1 MNTSQT
7 IIAINLSY
15 IGFGIIMFLGIL
27 SDTGLGMM
35 FCFGSFLILLVLEV
49 WKNQLKT
56 RLAREDNM
64 KYNEAVW
71 RHKVNQA
78 RTYEHQLDYEHALS
92 LYREL
97 NMIDD
102 VRRINKL
109 KYNTLSG
116 NPSNTTIIHGDYVD
130 DRDTLVKDSV
140 LNRSNVGS
148 SGKSKVE
155 ELEKVSGLK
164 EKGLINN
171 EEYEQM
177 KKEILGK

>member
-1 MNTSQT
+1 M
-7 IIAINLSY
+7 INITERRKCLFDGCKKQPVFNY
-15 IGFGIIMFLGIL
+15 EGETKGIYCA
-27 SDTGLGMM
+27 T
-35 FCFGSFLILLVLEV
+35 
-49 WKNQLKT
+49 
-56 RLAREDNM
+56 
-64 KYNEAVW
+64 
-71 RHKVNQA
+71 HK
-78 RTYEHQLDYEHALS
+78 
-92 LYREL
+92 EL